1 MTDAISRLGVVVEE
15 KGIQETLRGLDKLI
29 VMMEKAEK
37 KASSP
42 VSFSVD
48 TRQLDKA
55 AEKQIA
61 LADKQK
67 AADQSLAR
75 AKEKQETYTTE
86 VRNREA
92 EKRRTIAENEAN
104 RQLTVE
110 AKSSAAREQL
120 VSQFEE
126 RRKTYTSKINDD
138 IQKISEKSEK
148 ELAKI
153 RLDADSKVR
162 VARETSLQR
171 IEEAEK
177 RSASSVSAIH
187 QKEREK
193 RITDN
198 ARAEQRMSLEVQK
211 SSSKSEQLAER
222 SNAQIMAIRERTA
235 AFAEK
240 MHLREQAAAER
251 SLKAQQQGMTSLH
264 ALSQGLQ
271 SIMAVGFAGFGLQQ
285 VVTDL
290 IKAADSM
297 TELSARLRLVTSTSG
312 ELNYVQQE
320 LYKNSQLAGTRIK
333 DNTEIYFGLARS
345 TRTLNVSQKD
355 LISLTDG
362 LGKAAIVS
370 GASTESYKSAMVQLR
385 QALESGVLRGQEFN
399 SVNEQAPRIMQAI
412 AEGLGKT
419 TGELRKMAGEGKLT
433 TDVVIPALK
442 TGLAKVNEE
451 YDKLP
456 KTVSRGWNTIENSFL
471 NWIDRANKATESTA
485 TLSSGMFSLAE
496 SMDKVSGESIISSL
510 NGIATA
516 AMVVAGVFTS
526 RLIGSFIAARKE
538 QLLGIAA
545 NIEKIKS
552 DSAAATSS
560 ARVAE
565 QNLVAAKAEMT
576 KANAT
581 LLAAERDLAAV
592 AAADMLVLATGRLTA
607 AKNAQALA
615 SANQLSATTA
625 LTVAQEA
632 SAVASNAA
640 TVAAE
645 RSTKASIAASM
656 AMRGLGTVFSLIGGW
671 VTIAIVA
678 IWGLVTIWDKVANA
692 ADNAAKAQKD
702 AIQAAKG
709 A

>member
-42 VSFSVD
+42 VAFSVD

-55 AEKQIA
+55 ADRQIA
-61 LADKQK
+61 LAEKQK

-198 ARAEQRMSLEVQK
+198 ARAEQRMSLEAQK
-211 SSSKSEQLAER
+211 ASSKSEQLTER

-271 SIMAVGFAGFGLQQ
+271 SIMTVGFAGFGLQQ

-362 LGKAAIVS
+362 LGELIVLFV
-370 GASTESYKSAMVQLR
+370 YLC
-385 QALESGVLRGQEFN
+385 
-399 SVNEQAPRIMQAI
+399 
-412 AEGLGKT
+412 
-419 TGELRKMAGEGKLT
+419 
-433 TDVVIPALK
+433 
-442 TGLAKVNEE
+442 
-451 YDKLP
+451 
-456 KTVSRGWNTIENSFL
+456 
-471 NWIDRANKATESTA
+471 
-485 TLSSGMFSLAE
+485 
-496 SMDKVSGESIISSL
+496 
-510 NGIATA
+510 
-516 AMVVAGVFTS
+516 
-526 RLIGSFIAARKE
+526 
-538 QLLGIAA
+538 
-545 NIEKIKS
+545 
-552 DSAAATSS
+552 
-560 ARVAE
+560 
-565 QNLVAAKAEMT
+565 
-576 KANAT
+576 
-581 LLAAERDLAAV
+581 
-592 AAADMLVLATGRLTA
+592 
-607 AKNAQALA
+607 
-615 SANQLSATTA
+615 
-625 LTVAQEA
+625 
-632 SAVASNAA
+632 
-640 TVAAE
+640 
-645 RSTKASIAASM
+645 
-656 AMRGLGTVFSLIGGW
+656 
-671 VTIAIVA
+671 
-678 IWGLVTIWDKVANA
+678 
-692 ADNAAKAQKD
+692 
-702 AIQAAKG
+702 
-709 A
+709 